1 MLTKPTVSVGGA
13 ADCFEPCVVVQV
25 RHYQES
31 QQAATKKAK
40 RGRRK
45 SILLFGGKQPRV
57 GFDSNPEAAPDK
69 PLREPSLGKGL
80 ESAFL
85 ANLFRAPSNSGD
97 SQAGLIL
104 SRDGLAVEPAS
115 LIRGR
120 STTTPPRATSS
131 TATQNVDDRI
141 LPENSKVS

>member
-1 MLTKPTVSVGGA
+1 MVSDLQVDMGL
-13 ADCFEPCVVVQV
+13 QV
-25 RHYQES
+25 RNYQES

-45 SILLFGGKQPRV
+45 SILLFGGKQPKV
-57 GFDSNPEAAPDK
+57 GFDSSPEGPPEK
-69 PLREPSLGKGL
+69 PVREPSLGRGL

-97 SQAGLIL
+97 NQAGLTL
-104 SRDGLAVEPAS
+104 SRGGSAVEPAS

-120 STTTPPRATSS
+120 STTTPAISRS
-131 TATQNVDDRI
+131 ATQNPQNLEDRI
-141 LPENSKVS
+141 SPENSKLS

>member
-1 MLTKPTVSVGGA
+1 M
-13 ADCFEPCVVVQV
+13 
-25 RHYQES
+25 RHYQET

-45 SILLFGGKQPRV
+45 SILLFGGKQPKV
-57 GFDSNPEAAPDK
+57 GFDSNPETAPGK
-69 PLREPSLGKGL
+69 PLSEPSLGRGS

-85 ANLFRAPSNSGD
+85 ANLFRGD

-104 SRDGLAVEPAS
+104 SRGGSAVEPMS

-120 STTTPPRATSS
+120 STTAPARSS
-131 TATQNVDDRI
+131 SSVKQDVQDLDDTI
-141 LPENSKVS
+141 SPESSKLS

>member
-1 MLTKPTVSVGGA
+1 M
-13 ADCFEPCVVVQV
+13 
-25 RHYQES
+25 RHYQET

-45 SILLFGGKQPRV
+45 SILLFGGKQPKV
-57 GFDSNPEAAPDK
+57 GFDSNPEAAPEK
-69 PLREPSLGKGL
+69 PLREPSLGRGP

-85 ANLFRAPSNSGD
+85 ANLFRSLSNSGD

-104 SRDGLAVEPAS
+104 SRGGSAVEPAS

-120 STTTPPRATSS
+120 STTTPPTSS
-131 TATQNVDDRI
+131 SATQNGQALDDRI
-141 LPENSKVS
+141 LPENSELS

>member
-1 MLTKPTVSVGGA
+1 MYNGSRVM
-13 ADCFEPCVVVQV
+13 VQV
-25 RHYQES
+25 RHYQET

-45 SILLFGGKQPRV
+45 SILLFGGKQPKV
-57 GFDSNPEAAPDK
+57 GFDSNPEATPDK
-69 PLREPSLGKGL
+69 PVREPSLGRGP

-85 ANLFRAPSNSGD
+85 ANLFRGD

-104 SRDGLAVEPAS
+104 SRGGSAVEPAS

-120 STTTPPRATSS
+120 STATPATSS
-131 TATQNVDDRI
+131 HGTQNAQDLYDRVS
-141 LPENSKVS
+141 PETSKFS

>member
-1 MLTKPTVSVGGA
+1 M
-13 ADCFEPCVVVQV
+13 QV
-25 RHYQES
+25 RNYQES

-45 SILLFGGKQPRV
+45 SILLFGAKQPKV
-57 GFDSNPEAAPDK
+57 GFDSGPEGSPEK
-69 PLREPSLGKGL
+69 PLREPSLGRGL

-85 ANLFRAPSNSGD
+85 ANLFRSPSNNAD

-104 SRDGLAVEPAS
+104 SRGGSAVEPAS

-120 STTTPPRATSS
+120 STTTPAISRSVTHNP
-131 TATQNVDDRI
+131 QILDERI
-141 LPENSKVS
+141 SPENSKLS